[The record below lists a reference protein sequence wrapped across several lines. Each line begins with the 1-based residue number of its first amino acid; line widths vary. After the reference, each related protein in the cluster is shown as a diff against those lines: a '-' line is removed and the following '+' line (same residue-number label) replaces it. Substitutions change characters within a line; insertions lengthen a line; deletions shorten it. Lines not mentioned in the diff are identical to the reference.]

1 MLEYLYTLKYTTYK
15 YTKDKGRLAMLG
27 RKEEMSHLEELYNS
41 NTFEFLVMYGRRRV
55 GKTTI
60 LQEFADH
67 SNSIFFPAREKNDA
81 LNLEDFSKVVQY
93 HFDQRFIASFQSWE
107 DAFDYIGE
115 KIEQRT
121 AIIIDEFPYI
131 AEENP
136 SIKSFLQHTID
147 HSWKNK
153 NIFLILCGSSVSI
166 MENEVIGRKS
176 PLHDR
181 QTSSLE
187 IKPFDYLESS
197 NFFPNYTY
205 EEKLIAYGILGGI
218 PRYLEA
224 FDLNESIEKNVAN
237 KIIRNGAYLHE
248 EPDNLLKAELRE
260 TNVYSSILSAIA
272 NGRNKIIDIANF
284 IHEDRTKVAKYLI
297 TLQTLRL
304 IEKRVPCMEPETSKK
319 SIYVIKDNFFKF
331 WFRYEFTN
339 NSYYSMLGAKDASE
353 EIMNDIS
360 NLMGDAF
367 EEICKE
373 YIIRLAKQRKLPFI
387 PYYLGKWWGTNPTIK
402 AQDDVDLLAVDKTG
416 KRAIFIECKFTS
428 QPMPYDEYEDLV
440 TATKAFPSI
449 EEKQLWFISKSGYT
463 KSVIE
468 QAKKDNA
475 MLLTIDNLFEF

>member
-1 MLEYLYTLKYTTYK
+1 MF
-15 YTKDKGRLAMLG
+15 G
-27 RKEEMSHLEELYNS
+27 RKEELNHLNELYSSHN
-41 NTFEFLVMYGRRRV
+41 FEFLVMYGRRRV

-60 LQEFADH
+60 LQEFARNSH
-67 SNSIFFPAREKNDA
+67 SIFFPAREKNDA
-81 LNLEDFSKVVQY
+81 LNLEDFSKVIQY
-93 HFDQRFIASFQSWE
+93 HFDKTFIASFQNWE
-107 DAFDYIGE
+107 DAFNYIGSKVTE
-115 KIEQRT
+115 RT
-121 AIIIDEFPYI
+121 TIIIDEFPYI
-131 AEENP
+131 IEENP
-136 SIKSFLQHTID
+136 SVKSILQHVID

-166 MENEVIGRKS
+166 METDVMGRKS

-187 IKPFDYLESS
+187 VKPFDYLESS
-197 NFFPNYTY
+197 MFFSNYSN
-205 EEKLIAYGILGGI
+205 EDKLLAYGILGGI

-224 FDLNESIEKNVAN
+224 FDSQLSIEKNIAS

-304 IEKRVPCMEPETSKK
+304 IEKRIPCGDPETSKK
-319 SIYVIKDNFFKF
+319 SIYVIKDPFFKF

-339 NSYYSMLGAKDASE
+339 NSYYAMLGANDASK
-353 EIMNDIS
+353 EIMDDIS

-373 YIIRLAKQRKLPFI
+373 YFIRLAKQRKLPFI
-387 PYYLGKWWGTNPTIK
+387 PYHLGKWWGTNPVIK
-402 AQDDVDLLAVDKTG
+402 AQDDVDLLAIDRSG
-416 KRAIFIECKFTS
+416 KKAIFVECKFTS
-428 QPMPYDEYEDLV
+428 QPMPYDEYVDLV
-440 TATKAFPSI
+440 TATKAFTNI
-449 EEKQLWFISKSGYT
+449 EEKYLWFISKSGYT
-463 KSVIE
+463 DSVIK
-468 QAKKDNA
+468 QAKIDNA
-475 MLLTIDNLFEF
+475 TLLSIDDLFNF

>member
-1 MLEYLYTLKYTTYK
+1 MI
-15 YTKDKGRLAMLG
+15 G
-27 RKEEMSHLEELYNS
+27 RKKELNHLNELYES
-41 NTFEFLVMYGRRRV
+41 NAFEFLVMYGRRRV

-60 LQEFADH
+60 LQEFAEH

-93 HFDQRFIASFQSWE
+93 HFDHNFIASFSSWE
-107 DAFDYIGE
+107 DAFNYISS
-115 KIEQRT
+115 KVEQRT
-121 AIIIDEFPYI
+121 TIIIDEFPYI
-131 AEENP
+131 IEENS
-136 SIKSFLQHTID
+136 SIKSILQHVID
-147 HSWKNK
+147 LSWKNK

-166 MENEVIGRKS
+166 IENDVMGRKS

-197 NFFPNYTY
+197 AFFKNYTN
-205 EEKLIAYGILGGI
+205 EEKLLTYGILGGI

-224 FDLNESIEKNVAN
+224 VDSNISIKKNIET

-304 IEKRVPCMEPETSKK
+304 IEKRVPCGESETSKK

-339 NSYYSMLGAKDASE
+339 NSYYAMLGAKEASK
-353 EIMNDIS
+353 EIMDDIS

-367 EEICKE
+367 EDICKE

-387 PYYLGKWWGTNPTIK
+387 PYHLGKWWGTNPVIK
-402 AQDDVDLLAVDKTG
+402 AQDDVDLLAIDKTG
-416 KRAIFIECKFTS
+416 KKAIFIECKFTS

-440 TATKAFPSI
+440 TATKAFPNI
-449 EEKQLWFISKSGYT
+449 EEKHLWFISKSGYT
-463 KSVIE
+463 KSVVE
-468 QAKKDNA
+468 QAKKDHA
-475 MLLTIDNLFEF
+475 TLLTIDDLFNL

>member
-1 MLEYLYTLKYTTYK
+1 
-15 YTKDKGRLAMLG
+15 MLG

-136 SIKSFLQHTID
+136 SIKSILQHTID

-166 MENEVIGRKS
+166 MENEVMGRKS

-197 NFFPNYTY
+197 NFFPNYTN

-224 FDLNESIEKNVAN
+224 FDSNESIEKNIAN

-284 IHEDRTKVAKYLI
+284 IYEDRTKVAKYLI

-373 YIIRLAKQRKLPFI
+373 YIILLAKQRKLPFI
-387 PYYLGKWWGTNPTIK
+387 PYYLGKWWGTNPAIK

-440 TATKAFPSI
+440 TATKAFPRI

>member
-1 MLEYLYTLKYTTYK
+1 MI
-15 YTKDKGRLAMLG
+15 G
-27 RKEEMSHLEELYNS
+27 RKKELNHLNELYES
-41 NTFEFLVMYGRRRV
+41 NAFEFLVMYGRRRV

-60 LQEFADH
+60 LQEFAEH

-93 HFDQRFIASFQSWE
+93 HFDHNFIASFSSWE
-107 DAFDYIGE
+107 DAFNYISS
-115 KIEQRT
+115 KVEQRT
-121 AIIIDEFPYI
+121 TIIIDEFTYI
-131 AEENP
+131 IKENP
-136 SIKSFLQHTID
+136 SIKSILQHVID
-147 HSWKNK
+147 LSWKNK

-166 MENEVIGRKS
+166 MENDVMGRKS

-197 NFFPNYTY
+197 AFFKSYTN
-205 EEKLIAYGILGGI
+205 EEKLLTYGILGGI

-224 FDLNESIEKNVAN
+224 FDSNISIQKNIET

-260 TNVYSSILSAIA
+260 INVYSSILSAIA

-304 IEKRVPCMEPETSKK
+304 IEKRVPCGESETSKK

-339 NSYYSMLGAKDASE
+339 NSYYAMLGAKEASK
-353 EIMNDIS
+353 EIMDDIS

-367 EEICKE
+367 EDICKE

-387 PYYLGKWWGTNPTIK
+387 PYHLGKWWGTNPVIK
-402 AQDDVDLLAVDKTG
+402 AQDDVDLLAIDKTG
-416 KRAIFIECKFTS
+416 KKAIFIECKFTS

-440 TATKAFPSI
+440 TATKAFPNI
-449 EEKQLWFISKSGYT
+449 EEKHLWFISKSGYT
-463 KSVIE
+463 KSVVE
-468 QAKKDNA
+468 QAKKDHA
-475 MLLTIDNLFEF
+475 TLLTIDDLFNL

>member
-1 MLEYLYTLKYTTYK
+1 MF
-15 YTKDKGRLAMLG
+15 G
-27 RKEEMSHLEELYNS
+27 RKEELNHLNELYSSHN
-41 NTFEFLVMYGRRRV
+41 FEFLVMYGRRRV

-60 LQEFADH
+60 LQEFARNSH
-67 SNSIFFPAREKNDA
+67 SIFFPAREKNDA
-81 LNLEDFSKVVQY
+81 LNLEDFSKVIQY
-93 HFDQRFIASFQSWE
+93 HFDKTFIASFQNWE
-107 DAFDYIGE
+107 DAFNYIGS
-115 KIEQRT
+115 KVTKRT
-121 AIIIDEFPYI
+121 TIIIDEFPYI
-131 AEENP
+131 IEENP
-136 SIKSFLQHTID
+136 SVKSILQHVID

-166 MENEVIGRKS
+166 METDVMGRKS

-187 IKPFDYLESS
+187 VKPFDYLESS
-197 NFFPNYTY
+197 MFFSNYSN
-205 EEKLIAYGILGGI
+205 EDKLLAYGILGGI

-224 FDLNESIEKNVAN
+224 FDPHLSIEKNIAS

-304 IEKRVPCMEPETSKK
+304 IEKRIPCGDPETSKK
-319 SIYVIKDNFFKF
+319 SIYVIKNPFFKF

-339 NSYYSMLGAKDASE
+339 NSYYAMLGANDASK
-353 EIMNDIS
+353 EIMDDIS

-373 YIIRLAKQRKLPFI
+373 YFIRLAKQRKLPFI
-387 PYYLGKWWGTNPTIK
+387 PYHLGKWWGTNPVIK
-402 AQDDVDLLAVDKTG
+402 AQDDVDLLAIDRSG
-416 KRAIFIECKFTS
+416 KKAIFVECKFTS
-428 QPMPYDEYEDLV
+428 QPMPYDEYVDLV
-440 TATKAFPSI
+440 TATKAFTNI
-449 EEKQLWFISKSGYT
+449 EEKHLWFISKSGYT
-463 KSVIE
+463 DSVIK
-468 QAKKDNA
+468 QAKIDNA
-475 MLLTIDNLFEF
+475 TLLSIDDLFNF

>member
-1 MLEYLYTLKYTTYK
+1 MI
-15 YTKDKGRLAMLG
+15 G
-27 RKEEMSHLEELYNS
+27 RKKELNHLNELYES
-41 NTFEFLVMYGRRRV
+41 NAFEFLVMYGRRRV

-60 LQEFADH
+60 LQEFAEH

-81 LNLEDFSKVVQY
+81 LNLDDFSKVVQY
-93 HFDQRFIASFQSWE
+93 HFDHNFIASFSSWE
-107 DAFDYIGE
+107 DAFNYISS
-115 KIEQRT
+115 KVEQRT
-121 AIIIDEFPYI
+121 TIIIDEFTYI
-131 AEENP
+131 IKENP
-136 SIKSFLQHTID
+136 SIKSILQHVID
-147 HSWKNK
+147 LSWKNK

-166 MENEVIGRKS
+166 MENDVMGRKS

-197 NFFPNYTY
+197 AFFKSYTN
-205 EEKLIAYGILGGI
+205 EEKLLTYGILGGI

-224 FDLNESIEKNVAN
+224 VDSNISIKKNIET

-260 TNVYSSILSAIA
+260 INVYSSILSAIA

-304 IEKRVPCMEPETSKK
+304 IEKRVPCGEPETSKK

-339 NSYYSMLGAKDASE
+339 NSYYAMLGAKEASK
-353 EIMNDIS
+353 EIMDDIS

-367 EEICKE
+367 EDICKE

-387 PYYLGKWWGTNPTIK
+387 PYHLGKWWGTNPVIK
-402 AQDDVDLLAVDKTG
+402 AQDDVDLLAIDKTG
-416 KRAIFIECKFTS
+416 KKAIFIECKFTS

-440 TATKAFPSI
+440 TATKAFPNI
-449 EEKQLWFISKSGYT
+449 EEKHLWFISKSGYT
-463 KSVIE
+463 KSVVE
-468 QAKKDNA
+468 QAKKDHA
-475 MLLTIDNLFEF
+475 TLLTIDDLFNL

>member
-1 MLEYLYTLKYTTYK
+1 
-15 YTKDKGRLAMLG
+15 MLG
-27 RKEEMSHLEELYNS
+27 RKEELNHLNELYKS
-41 NTFEFLVMYGRRRV
+41 NAFEFLVMYGRRRV

-60 LQEFADH
+60 LQEFAEH

-81 LNLEDFSKVVQY
+81 LNLDDFSKVVQY
-93 HFDQRFIASFQSWE
+93 HFDHNFIASFLSWE
-107 DAFDYIGE
+107 DAFNYISS
-115 KIEQRT
+115 KVEQRT
-121 AIIIDEFPYI
+121 TIIIDEFTYI
-131 AEENP
+131 IKENP
-136 SIKSFLQHTID
+136 SIKSILQHVID
-147 HSWKNK
+147 LSWKNK

-166 MENEVIGRKS
+166 MENDVMGRKS

-197 NFFPNYTY
+197 AFFKSYTN
-205 EEKLIAYGILGGI
+205 EEKLLTYGILGGI

-224 FDLNESIEKNVAN
+224 FDSNISIQKNIET

-260 TNVYSSILSAIA
+260 INVYSSILSAIA

-304 IEKRVPCMEPETSKK
+304 IEKRVPCGESETSKK

-339 NSYYSMLGAKDASE
+339 NSYYAMLGAKEASK
-353 EIMNDIS
+353 EIMDDIS

-367 EEICKE
+367 EDICKE

-387 PYYLGKWWGTNPTIK
+387 PYHLGKWWGTNPVIK
-402 AQDDVDLLAVDKTG
+402 AQDDVDLLAIDKTG
-416 KRAIFIECKFTS
+416 KKAIFIECKFTS

-440 TATKAFPSI
+440 TATKAFPNI
-449 EEKQLWFISKSGYT
+449 EEKHLWFISKSGYT
-463 KSVIE
+463 KSVVE
-468 QAKKDNA
+468 QAKKDHA
-475 MLLTIDNLFEF
+475 TLLTIDDLFNL

>member
-1 MLEYLYTLKYTTYK
+1 
-15 YTKDKGRLAMLG
+15 MLG

-136 SIKSFLQHTID
+136 SIKSILQHTID

-166 MENEVIGRKS
+166 MENEVMGRKS

-197 NFFPNYTY
+197 NFFPNYTN

-237 KIIRNGAYLHE
+237 KIIRNGAYLQE

-284 IHEDRTKVAKYLI
+284 IYEDRTKVAKYLI

-387 PYYLGKWWGTNPTIK
+387 PYYLGKWWGTNPAIK
-402 AQDDVDLLAVDKTG
+402 VQDDVDLLAVDKTG

-440 TATKAFPSI
+440 TATKAFPRI

>member
-1 MLEYLYTLKYTTYK
+1 
-15 YTKDKGRLAMLG
+15 MLG
-27 RKEEMSHLEELYNS
+27 RKEELNHLNELYES
-41 NTFEFLVMYGRRRV
+41 NDFEFLVMYGRRRV

-60 LQEFADH
+60 LQEFAEH

-93 HFDQRFIASFQSWE
+93 HFDHNFIASFSSWE
-107 DAFDYIGE
+107 DAFNYISS
-115 KIEQRT
+115 KVEQRT
-121 AIIIDEFPYI
+121 TIIIDEFPYI
-131 AEENP
+131 IEENS
-136 SIKSFLQHTID
+136 SIKSILQHVID
-147 HSWKNK
+147 LSWKNK

-166 MENEVIGRKS
+166 IENDVMGRKS

-197 NFFPNYTY
+197 AFFKSYTN
-205 EEKLIAYGILGGI
+205 EEKLLTYGILGGI

-224 FDLNESIEKNVAN
+224 FDSNISIQKNIET

-304 IEKRVPCMEPETSKK
+304 IEKRVPCGEPETSKK

-339 NSYYSMLGAKDASE
+339 NSYYAMLGAKEASK
-353 EIMNDIS
+353 EIMDDIS

-367 EEICKE
+367 EDICKE

-387 PYYLGKWWGTNPTIK
+387 PYHLGKWWGTNPVIK
-402 AQDDVDLLAVDKTG
+402 AQDDVDLLAIDKTG
-416 KRAIFIECKFTS
+416 KKAIFIECKFTS

-440 TATKAFPSI
+440 TATKAFPNI
-449 EEKQLWFISKSGYT
+449 KEKHLWFISKSGYT
-463 KSVIE
+463 ASVVE
-468 QAKKDNA
+468 QAKKDSTT
-475 MLLTIDNLFEF
+475 LLTIDDLFKL

>member
-1 MLEYLYTLKYTTYK
+1 MY
-15 YTKDKGRLAMLG
+15 G
-27 RKEEMSHLEELYNS
+27 RKEELNHLKGLYDS
-41 NTFEFLVMYGRRRV
+41 NKFEFLDMYGRRRV

-60 LQEFADH
+60 LQEFAKD

-81 LNLEDFSKVVQY
+81 LNLEDFSKVIQF
-93 HFDQRFIASFQSWE
+93 HFDHNIIASFKSWE
-107 DAFDYIGE
+107 DAFQYIGSKVE
-115 KIEQRT
+115 KRT

-131 AEENP
+131 IEENP
-136 SIKSFLQHTID
+136 TIKSILQHTID

-166 MENEVIGRKS
+166 METDVMGRKS

-197 NFFPNYTY
+197 TFFPSYSN
-205 EEKLIAYGILGGI
+205 EDKLIAYGILGGI

-224 FDLNESIEKNVAN
+224 FDSNYSIQQNIET
-237 KIIRNGAYLHE
+237 KIIQNGSYLHE

-260 TNVYSSILSAIA
+260 TNVYNSILSAIS

-304 IEKRVPCMEPETSKK
+304 IEKRTPCGEPETSKK

-339 NSYYSMLGAKDASE
+339 NSYYAMLGAKKASS

-360 NLMGDAF
+360 NLMGNVF
-367 EEICKE
+367 EDICKE
-373 YIIRLAKQRKLPFI
+373 YIVRLAKQGKLPFI
-387 PYYLGKWWGTNPTIK
+387 PYHLGKWWGTNPTIK
-402 AQDDVDLLAVDKTG
+402 AQDDIDLLAIDRTG
-416 KRAIFIECKFTS
+416 KKAIFIECKFTS
-428 QPMPYDEYEDLV
+428 QPMPYDEYEDLIM
-440 TATKAFPSI
+440 ATKAFPDI
-449 EEKQLWFISKSGYT
+449 EEKHLWFISKSGYT
-463 KSVIE
+463 NSVIE
-468 QAKKDNA
+468 QSKKDYIS
-475 MLLTIDNLFEF
+475 LLTIDDLFNF

>member
-1 MLEYLYTLKYTTYK
+1 MI
-15 YTKDKGRLAMLG
+15 G
-27 RKEEMSHLEELYNS
+27 RKEELNHLYELYSNS
-41 NTFEFLVMYGRRRV
+41 SFEFLVMYGRRRV

-60 LQEFADH
+60 LQEFAE
-67 SNSIFFPAREKNDA
+67 STNSIFFPAREKNDA
-81 LNLEDFSKVVQY
+81 LNLEDFSKVIQY
-93 HFDQRFIASFQSWE
+93 HFDKTFIASFQSWE
-107 DAFDYIGE
+107 DAFNYIGTKANE
-115 KIEQRT
+115 RT

-131 AEENP
+131 IDENP
-136 SIKSFLQHTID
+136 SVKSILQHVID

-153 NIFLILCGSSVSI
+153 NLFLILCGSSVSI
-166 MENEVIGRKS
+166 MESDVMGRKS

-197 NFFPNYTY
+197 AFFPNYSN
-205 EEKLIAYGILGGI
+205 EDKLLAYGILGGI

-224 FDLNESIEKNVAN
+224 FDPNRSMEENIAS

-272 NGRNKIIDIANF
+272 NGRNKIMDIANY
-284 IHEDRTKVAKYLI
+284 IHEERSKVAKYLI

-304 IEKRVPCMEPETSKK
+304 IEKRIPCGDPETSKK

-339 NSYYSMLGAKDASE
+339 NSYYAMLGSKNAAA
-353 EIMNDIS
+353 EIMEDIS

-373 YIIRLAKQRKLPFI
+373 YIIHLAKQGKLPFI
-387 PYYLGKWWGTNPTIK
+387 PYHLGKWWGTNPAIK
-402 AQDDVDLLAVDKTG
+402 AQDNVDLLAIDRSG
-416 KRAIFIECKFTS
+416 KKAIFVECKFTS
-428 QPMPYDEYEDLV
+428 QPMPYDEYEDLA
-440 TATKAFPSI
+440 TATKAFSDI
-449 EEKQLWFISKSGYT
+449 QEKQLWFISKSGYT
-463 KSVIE
+463 DSVIR
-468 QAKKDNA
+468 QAKKDGA
-475 MLLTIDNLFEF
+475 VLLTIDDLF

>member
-1 MLEYLYTLKYTTYK
+1 MF
-15 YTKDKGRLAMLG
+15 G
-27 RKEEMSHLEELYNS
+27 RKEELNQLKELYNS
-41 NTFEFLVMYGRRRV
+41 HSFEFLVMYGRRRV

-60 LQEFADH
+60 LQEFAKH
-67 SNSIFFPAREKNDA
+67 YHSIFFPAREKNDA
-81 LNLEDFSKVVQY
+81 LNLDDFSKVIQY
-93 HFDQRFIASFQSWE
+93 HFDKNYIASFQSWE
-107 DAFDYIGE
+107 DAFNYIGSKVSE
-115 KIEQRT
+115 RT

-131 AEENP
+131 IEENP
-136 SIKSFLQHTID
+136 SVKSILQHAID

-153 NIFLILCGSSVSI
+153 NIFLILCGSSISI
-166 MENEVIGRKS
+166 METDVMGRKS

-197 NFFPNYTY
+197 IFFPNYSN
-205 EEKLIAYGILGGI
+205 EDKLLAYGILGGV

-224 FDLNESIEKNVAN
+224 FDPNISIEKNIAS
-237 KIIRNGAYLHE
+237 KIIRNGSYLHE

-304 IEKRVPCMEPETSKK
+304 IEKRIPCGAPETSKK
-319 SIYVIKDNFFKF
+319 SIYIIKDQFFKF

-339 NSYYSMLGAKDASE
+339 NSYYAMLGANDASK
-353 EIMNDIS
+353 EIMDDIS

-373 YIIRLAKQRKLPFI
+373 YIIRLA
-387 PYYLGKWWGTNPTIK
+387 
-402 AQDDVDLLAVDKTG
+402 
-416 KRAIFIECKFTS
+416 
-428 QPMPYDEYEDLV
+428 
-440 TATKAFPSI
+440 
-449 EEKQLWFISKSGYT
+449 
-463 KSVIE
+463 
-468 QAKKDNA
+468 
-475 MLLTIDNLFEF
+475 

>member
-1 MLEYLYTLKYTTYK
+1 MI
-15 YTKDKGRLAMLG
+15 G
-27 RKEEMSHLEELYNS
+27 RKKELNHLNELYES
-41 NTFEFLVMYGRRRV
+41 NAFEFLVMYGRRRV

-60 LQEFADH
+60 LQEFAEH

-81 LNLEDFSKVVQY
+81 LNLDDFSKVVQY
-93 HFDQRFIASFQSWE
+93 HFDHNFIASFSSWE
-107 DAFDYIGE
+107 DAFNYISS
-115 KIEQRT
+115 KVEQRT
-121 AIIIDEFPYI
+121 TIIIDEFTYI
-131 AEENP
+131 IKENP
-136 SIKSFLQHTID
+136 SIKSILQHVID
-147 HSWKNK
+147 LSWKNK

-166 MENEVIGRKS
+166 MENDVMGRKS

-197 NFFPNYTY
+197 AFFKSYTN
-205 EEKLIAYGILGGI
+205 EEKLLTYGILGGI

-224 FDLNESIEKNVAN
+224 FDSNISIQKNIET

-260 TNVYSSILSAIA
+260 INVYSSILSAIA

-304 IEKRVPCMEPETSKK
+304 IEKRVPCGESETSKK

-339 NSYYSMLGAKDASE
+339 NSYYAMLGAKEASK
-353 EIMNDIS
+353 EIMDDIS

-367 EEICKE
+367 EDICKE

-387 PYYLGKWWGTNPTIK
+387 PYHLGKWWGTNPVIK
-402 AQDDVDLLAVDKTG
+402 AQDDVDLLAIDKTG
-416 KRAIFIECKFTS
+416 KKAIFIECKFTS

-440 TATKAFPSI
+440 TATKAFPNI
-449 EEKQLWFISKSGYT
+449 EEKHLWFISKSGYT
-463 KSVIE
+463 KSVVE
-468 QAKKDNA
+468 QAKKDHA
-475 MLLTIDNLFEF
+475 TLLTIDDLFNL